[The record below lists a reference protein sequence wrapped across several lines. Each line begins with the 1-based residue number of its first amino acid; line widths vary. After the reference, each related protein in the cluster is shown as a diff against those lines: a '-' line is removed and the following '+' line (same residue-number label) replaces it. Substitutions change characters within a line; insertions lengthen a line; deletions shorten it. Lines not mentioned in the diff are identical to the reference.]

1 MHSVLNCNTKWT
13 IEARIQFTKAMRL
26 LPVSEKVEVIDEV
39 IDEKDIL
46 KLIRIGAEKSTLDCA
61 FS

>member
-1 MHSVLNCNTKWT
+1 
-13 IEARIQFTKAMRL
+13 MRL

-46 KLIRIGAEKSTLDCA
+46 KLIRIGAEK
-61 FS
+61 